1 MSDAHLAAVP
11 RRLHYPAF
19 PRHHPALRSCLPL
32 PRLNRKNSLSP
43 PSIGTIS
50 LSRAVSFAAAGGTTA
65 WSAKEVAP
73 SPEEE
78 EPPTSVALEPI
89 VSEEHFDRIIAEA
102 HQLEE
107 PIVVL
112 WMANWCRKC
121 IYLKPKLEK
130 LAAEYYPSI
139 RFYCID
145 VNTVPHRLVNRAGI
159 TKMPTIQ
166 LWRDSQ
172 NQAGVIAGYKA
183 WMVIDD
189 VRKMID
195 NED

>member
-19 PRHHPALRSCLPL
+19 TRHHPALRSCLPL

-50 LSRAVSFAAAGGTTA
+50 LSWAVSFAAAGGTTA

-112 WMANWCRKC
+112 C
-121 IYLKPKLEK
+121 
-130 LAAEYYPSI
+130 I

-183 WMVIDD
+183 WMVVDD

>member
-1 MSDAHLAAVP
+1 MLLFSVIWISQVGLAIAWEMSDAHLAAVP
-11 RRLHYPAF
+11 LHLHYPAF
-19 PRHHPALRSCLPL
+19 PRHHAALRSCLPL

-112 WMANWCRKC
+112 WFGFEPLDSSFFCAFSFYLLGLFIRLILDYTFQNPSFNW
-121 IYLKPKLEK
+121 
-130 LAAEYYPSI
+130 
-139 RFYCID
+139 
-145 VNTVPHRLVNRAGI
+145 G
-159 TKMPTIQ
+159 
-166 LWRDSQ
+166 LWACFWWICSLYVLILCQ
-172 NQAGVIAGYKA
+172 
-183 WMVIDD
+183 
-189 VRKMID
+189 
-195 NED
+195 

>member
-19 PRHHPALRSCLPL
+19 PRYHPALRTCLPL
-32 PRLNRKNSLSP
+32 SCLNRKNPLSP

-50 LSRAVSFAAAGGTTA
+50 LSRVVSFAAAARGTTA

-89 VSEEHFDRIIAEA
+89 VSEENFDRIIAEA

-112 WMANWCRKC
+112 WFGFEPLDSSFFCAFF
-121 IYLKPKLEK
+121 LL
-130 LAAEYYPSI
+130 LA
-139 RFYCID
+139 RFY
-145 VNTVPHRLVNRAGI
+145 
-159 TKMPTIQ
+159 
-166 LWRDSQ
+166 
-172 NQAGVIAGYKA
+172 Y
-183 WMVIDD
+183 
-189 VRKMID
+189 
-195 NED
+195 